1 MFEKIGFVQDLKNWY
16 KLWSVQLMGL
26 LAVFSFIEGAL
37 PYWQTVIPTS
47 VYPWVV
53 GIISTLAALAR
64 FIKQNDLIK
73 DENDEQKSN

>member
-1 MFEKIGFVQDLKNWY
+1 MLSKIELIKEIKSFH
-16 KLWSVQLMGL
+16 KLWSVQLMSL
-26 LAVFSFIEGAL
+26 LAVFSFLEGAL
-37 PYWQTVIPTS
+37 PYWQTIISPS

-73 DENDEQKSN
+73 DENDEQQSS